1 LSLLDYNIFF
11 DLVNFLIL
19 MYLLHRFLYKPV
31 LGKIDERREKIQD
44 DLERARRE
52 RKNAEEYRSEYENK
66 LAQAEEEARAVIDRA
81 SKKAREQAEEIVNQA
96 REEGRREKQRVQ
108 EEIRRAQNEARAQ
121 LRDEVA
127 GLSLR
132 AAGRFL
138 EEKLSEE
145 DHRELMERVV
155 AELPDERLG
164 DQG

>member
-1 LSLLDYNIFF
+1 MSLLDYNIIF
-11 DLVNFLIL
+11 DFINFMIL

-31 LGKIDERREKIQD
+31 LGIIDERREKIQD
-44 DLERARRE
+44 DLERARNE
-52 RKNAEEYRSEYENK
+52 RKQAEEYRSEYENK
-66 LAQAEEEARAVIDRA
+66 LAGAEEEARGIIDRA
-81 SKKAREQAEEIVNQA
+81 TKKAREQADEIVNQA

-127 GLSLR
+127 ELSLM

-145 DHRELMERVV
+145 DHKELMERVV
-155 AELPDERLG
+155 AELPGEGMG
-164 DQG
+164 DRS

>member
-1 LSLLDYNIFF
+1 MSLLDFNIIF
-11 DLVNFLIL
+11 DVVNFLIL

-52 RKNAEEYRSEYENK
+52 RKQGEEFRSEYENK
-66 LAQAEEEARAVIDRA
+66 MAKADEEAREIIDRA
-81 SKKAREQAEEIVNQA
+81 ARKAREQAEEIVNQA
-96 REEGRREKQRVQ
+96 REEGRKEKQRVQ
-108 EEIRRAQNEARAQ
+108 EEIKRAQNEARAQ
-121 LRDEVA
+121 LRNELA
-127 GLSLR
+127 GLSLI

-155 AELPDERLG
+155 AELPSEGLG
-164 DQG
+164 DRS